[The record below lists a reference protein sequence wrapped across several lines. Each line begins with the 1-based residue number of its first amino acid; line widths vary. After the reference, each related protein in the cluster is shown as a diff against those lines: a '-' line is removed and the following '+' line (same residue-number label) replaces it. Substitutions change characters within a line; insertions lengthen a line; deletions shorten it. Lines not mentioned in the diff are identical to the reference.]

1 MKPTMTIV
9 SPSTSNEPI
18 LVESVSAE
26 GISAEPVPIGA
37 ASNEVV
43 VATRGL
49 TKCFGTNQVLHG
61 IDLDIRSGEILVLLG
76 PNGAGKSTFLNIIGG
91 TLKPTAGSVA
101 LAGEPIDLAA
111 YGSSAARAHGIE
123 RVFQELSTFSNLSVA
138 ENLALTSKSG
148 VTGSTR
154 EMIRTARERMAAFPD
169 NGIVVTDPVA
179 TFSIAERQM
188 IEIARAMT
196 QADTRLVILDEPTSA
211 LAAHEAG
218 QLTDL
223 IRRKAA
229 QGTAIVYVTHK
240 LEEALRLADRIV
252 VLRDGKV
259 HFDGD
264 GRNRTHDELL
274 ALLGAAS
281 QPQGRIGTT
290 APKSTQ
296 ARVLAVENLC
306 AGRLQAVDLHVCEG
320 EIVGIAGLEGAGQ
333 RDLLQAVFAARGRNA
348 GRIYS
353 TTDIAYV
360 TGDRKAEGLLP
371 LWDVEQNVAISAVP
385 RRARAGLVDFG
396 AVKATAQHW
405 LAELGLSQR
414 AASPIASL
422 SGGNQQRALLG
433 RALAS
438 DAPLLLLDD
447 PTRGVDAGAKASI
460 YATLHTVKD
469 AGRSAILFSTEVGE
483 FALCDRVYVMA
494 RGCVVAEFDGRNVTN
509 EQIVQASF
517 AQPDAA
523 HQATAQGRLSSSGAG
538 RALGRTVKS
547 QILPAALL
555 MLAMF
560 GLTFSQA
567 PNALS
572 TFGLDI
578 LLQASVPLAFA
589 IMAQILFLQAGDLDL
604 GLGFA
609 IGLANAI
616 AATYLA
622 DAPVIAI
629 LALGGLVAGYV
640 LLAAMVERLGVSSVV
655 ATLGA
660 SFVWLGLG
668 LIVRE
673 SPGGR
678 SPEWLSTVVQ
688 VKLWPLPLACYLLVA
703 VAALGSWL
711 CRGWSY
717 SILLRAFGDNRD
729 TYASLGFS
737 PLAGRTTLYA
747 LAAVFAILSGLFL
760 TATTGAGNVHVASN
774 FTLATIAAAVVGGAS
789 FAGGRVEPIG
799 AVMAVVGISL
809 ISTNLG
815 FLGISA
821 EYSTA
826 ISGLALIAALSFRPA
841 ARHSAS

>member
-1 MKPTMTIV
+1 MKQPPDPTGKISKHQERRLNPTMT
-9 SPSTSNEPI
+9 NEGLPT
-18 LVESVSAE
+18 
-26 GISAEPVPIGA
+26 
-37 ASNEVV
+37 ASEVV
-43 VATRGL
+43 VAARGL
-49 TKCFGTNQVLHG
+49 TKCFGTNRVLHG
-61 IDLDIRSGEILVLLG
+61 IDLDIRGGEVLVLLG

-91 TLKPTAGSVA
+91 TLKPTSGSVA
-101 LAGEPIDLAA
+101 LCGQPLDLAT
-111 YGSSAARAHGIE
+111 YGSSEARAGGIK

-138 ENLALTSKSG
+138 ENLALTSRRG

-154 EMIRTARERMAAFPD
+154 AMAETADGRMAAFPE
-169 NGIVVTDPVA
+169 NGIVVTEPVGGL
-179 TFSIAERQM
+179 SIAERQM
-188 IEIARAMT
+188 VEIVRAMT
-196 QADTRLVILDEPTSA
+196 EPDTRLVILDEPTSA
-211 LAAHEAG
+211 LSAHEAG
-218 QLTDL
+218 QLGDL
-223 IRRKAA
+223 IREKAA

-252 VLRDGKV
+252 VLRDGRV

-264 GRNRTHDELL
+264 GRNRTQDELL
-274 ALLGAAS
+274 DLLGAAS
-281 QPQGRIGTT
+281 QPQERVSEPFAG
-290 APKSTQ
+290 S
-296 ARVLAVENLC
+296 ARSRLLTVDKLR
-306 AGRLQAVDLHVCEG
+306 AGRLRDVDLHVCEG

-333 RDLLQAVFAARGRNA
+333 RDLLQAVFAARGRKVDS
-348 GRIYS
+348 ITS

-371 LWDVEQNVAISAVP
+371 LWDVERNVGISAVP
-385 RRARAGLVDFG
+385 RNARAGVVDFD
-396 AVKATAQHW
+396 AVRATAQHW
-405 LAELGLSQR
+405 LAELGLSHR
-414 AASPIASL
+414 AASPIVSL

-438 DAPLLLLDD
+438 EAPLLLLDD
-447 PTRGVDAGAKASI
+447 PTRGVDAAAKVSI
-460 YATLHTVKD
+460 YDTLHTVKE
-469 AGRSAILFSTEVGE
+469 AGRSAILFSTEVSE
-483 FALCDRVYVMA
+483 FAMCDRVYVMA
-494 RGCVVAEFDGRNVTN
+494 RGCVVAEFSGADVTQ

-517 AQPDAA
+517 AQPDATGHRGDPSENSA
-523 HQATAQGRLSSSGAG
+523 PSRVRNVLSGSL
-538 RALGRTVKS
+538 RS
-547 QILPAALL
+547 QIMPAALL

-589 IMAQILFLQAGDLDL
+589 IIAQMLFMQAGDLDL

-609 IGLANAI
+609 IGLANTI

-622 DAPVIAI
+622 DAPAIAV

-640 LLAAMVERLGVSSVV
+640 LLAVLVERLTISSVV

-678 SPEWLSTVVQ
+678 SPEWLSAMVQ
-688 VKLWPLPLACYLLVA
+688 VKLWPLPLACYVLVA
-703 VAALGSWL
+703 VAALGTWL

-717 SILLRAFGDNRD
+717 SILLRAFGHNRD
-729 TYASLGFS
+729 TYVSLGFS
-737 PLAGRTTLYA
+737 ALAARATLYA
-747 LAAVFAILSGLFL
+747 LAAMFAILAGLFL
-760 TATTGAGNVHVASN
+760 TATTGAGNVHIASN

-799 AVMAVVGISL
+799 AVMAVIGISL

-841 ARHSAS
+841 ARQSAS